1 MADQINGP
9 KSPSGHQNFA
19 IISEQRRWRFFVFFI
34 LYVAQ
39 GVPFGLILMALPAY
53 LAAQNVDPVVIAGF
67 LSAALLPH
75 AIKIIN
81 APIMDRWT
89 FWPMG
94 RRRPWVLIAQLFLL
108 MSFLALAF
116 IPNPVENIA
125 LLTAGCFAVNFC
137 GAFQD
142 VATDGM
148 AVDLLPE
155 EDQPKASGI
164 MFGGVV
170 LSGAGFAA
178 ATGWTLSEFGLF
190 ETALACAA
198 CVVILSLVPLF
209 SLERPGERFLPW
221 TDGRASR
228 DREPPPGNF
237 REIAGNVR
245 KYFFLRASLLL
256 AAAIALYGISR
267 GIHLTL
273 APAYFVQELGWT
285 DTAFSAVSGVALLV
299 GGGFAML
306 FGGAIME
313 KLGRRHTF
321 MMACGLMAIFA
332 VVIVAYPAV
341 RDSDVALQAYRIAY
355 NTLDTLTV
363 VASIALG
370 MAISA
375 RVISATQFAL
385 FMGLSN
391 VGYSVGSAIFGKLH
405 TVLTYPQ
412 IFVAFA
418 MVATGS
424 AAVIYFVGVEKHR
437 QHVHAL
443 ETKPAAV

>member
-1 MADQINGP
+1 MPTRN
-9 KSPSGHQNFA
+9 QNFA
-19 IISEQRRWRFFVFFI
+19 VISEQRRWRFFVFFI

-53 LAAQNVDPVVIAGF
+53 LAAQGVDPVVIAGF

-94 RRRPWVLIAQLFLL
+94 KRRPWVLIAQLCLL
-108 MSFLALAF
+108 VSFLALAF
-116 IPNPVENIA
+116 IPNPIENIA
-125 LLTAGCFAVNFC
+125 LLTAGCFVVNFC

-148 AVDLLPE
+148 AVDLLPV

-170 LSGAGFAA
+170 LSGAAFAA

-198 CVVILSLVPLF
+198 CVIILSLVPLF
-209 SLERPGERFLPW
+209 SLERPGEKFLPW
-221 TDGRASR
+221 TDGRASS
-228 DREPPPGNF
+228 DRERPPGNF

-256 AAAIALYGISR
+256 AAAITLYGISR

-299 GGGFAML
+299 GGGFAMV
-306 FGGAIME
+306 FGGTLTE

-321 MMACGLMAIFA
+321 MMACGLMAAFA
-332 VVIVAYPAV
+332 VIIAMYPAV
-341 RDSDVALQAYRIAY
+341 SESDVALQAYRIVY

-370 MAISA
+370 MAISTK
-375 RVISATQFAL
+375 VISATQFAL
-385 FMGLSN
+385 YMGLSN
-391 VGYSVGSAIFGKLH
+391 VGYSIGSAIFGKLH
-405 TVLTYPQ
+405 MALTYPQ
-412 IFVAFA
+412 IFIAFA
-418 MVATGS
+418 VVAAGG
-424 AAVIYFVGVEKHR
+424 AVVIYFVGVETHR
-437 QHVHAL
+437 QQVRAL
-443 ETKPAAV
+443 TAESAAA